1 MRHALWPSRPFC
13 EGYKNLARTSPNPPP
28 LTPLVTCAFVFAVV
42 RFLFSIAGKAVLRPL
57 TPHDV
62 RFSGTTCVFV
72 FASSR
77 SSCRLVDDVRFFVA
91 GLLTTCAFVFAS
103 SRSSC
108 RLGDDVRFLYLQVR
122 GVLAAYLRRIH
133 VAGGQKVHC
142 SLGDETSGLTK
153 AV

>member
-77 SSCRLVDDVRFFVA
+77 SSCRL
-91 GLLTTCAFVFAS
+91 
-103 SRSSC
+103 
-108 RLGDDVRFLYLQVR
+108 GDDVRFLYLQVR